1 MPLQKVEAKV
11 ERQAGCFAFP
21 MRVAGSDQTVEV
33 IIPDVVATTLGW
45 PADEMLRVEVEA
57 GRTTLE
63 ALASEKFDQGFASP
77 DGKLMVALNDVV
89 RFDE

>member
-11 ERQAGCFAFP
+11 ERHAGFFAFP
-21 MRVAGSDQTVEV
+21 MRVAGSDRTVEV

-45 PADEMLRVEVEA
+45 PADDMLRVEVEA
-57 GRTTLE
+57 ERSVLE
-63 ALASEKFDQGFASP
+63 ALASDKYDQGFVTP
-77 DGKLMVALNDVV
+77 DGKLTVALRDVV